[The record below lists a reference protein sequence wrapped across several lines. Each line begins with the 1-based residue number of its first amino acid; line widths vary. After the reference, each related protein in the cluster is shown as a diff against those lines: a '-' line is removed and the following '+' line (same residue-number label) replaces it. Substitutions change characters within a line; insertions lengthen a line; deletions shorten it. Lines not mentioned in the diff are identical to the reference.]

1 MSERAHILPALQGSL
16 DRARTESGL
25 CALLVVRLRGMRE
38 AQLRYGYAFGDDI
51 MLAARERIASVL
63 RHFDTVYLAGD
74 DSFVVVLPSIRNRT
88 HALLAATR
96 IVGSFDD
103 TPLIH
108 GDRNWHGRAIVGVA
122 LCPDHGTAAEL
133 LFRRAELAHDEALR
147 VGEPFA
153 IYQPEVTPVE
163 ILYGELRDDIA
174 ANKLDVVFQPL
185 YDLRRGEIVSVES
198 LARWTTSAFGV
209 VPPSDF
215 VPFAE
220 RSDLIVPLTRWSL
233 NASLRHAAALHR
245 GGCPLDVAINLS
257 PRVFAEQGFAE
268 QLLGALEI
276 WGVPPEAT
284 IVEITETALLTD
296 MDMSVRVLRR
306 LRDCGVRV
314 AIDDFGTGYASFA
327 YLRHFPATEL
337 KIDRSFVDA
346 IVSDRR
352 TEQVVRAMVE
362 VAHRLGLEAVAEGVE
377 NEETLRRLVEMDCDI
392 VQGYH
397 IGHPMPAD
405 AFVAERLA
413 AASMV

>member
-1 MSERAHILPALQGSL
+1 MSERTHLLPAVQSRL
-16 DRARTESGL
+16 DRARQGPGL

-38 AQLRYGYAFGDDI
+38 AQLRHGYEFGDEI
-51 MLAARERIASVL
+51 MLAARERIVSVL
-63 RHFDTVYLAGD
+63 RHIDTVYLAAD
-74 DSFVVVLPSIRNRT
+74 DSFVVVLPTIRNRT

-96 IVGSFDD
+96 LVGAFND
-103 TPLIH
+103 TPLMH

-122 LCPDHGTAAEL
+122 LCPDHGTDAEL

-147 VGEPFA
+147 IGEPFA
-153 IYQPEVTPVE
+153 LYQPDSTPVE

-174 ANKLDVVFQPL
+174 ANKLDVMFQPL
-185 YDLRRGEIVSVES
+185 YDLRREKITSVES
-198 LARWTTSAFGV
+198 LARWTTAAVGE

-245 GGCPLDVAINLS
+245 GGRPLDVAINLS

-276 WGVPPEAT
+276 WGVPADSV
-284 IVEITETALLTD
+284 IVEVTETALLTD
-296 MDMSVRVLRR
+296 LDMSVRVLRC
-306 LRDCGVRV
+306 LRDRGVRV

-337 KIDRSFVDA
+337 KIDRTFVDA
-346 IVSDRR
+346 IVSDPR
-352 TEQVVRAMVE
+352 TAQVVSAMIE

-377 NEETLRRLVEMDCDI
+377 NEETLRRLRDMGCDM

-397 IGHPMPAD
+397 IGYPTLAET
-405 AFVAERLA
+405 FVAERLA
-413 AASMV
+413 AADV

>member
-1 MSERAHILPALQGSL
+1 MSDRAHLLPAVQGRL
-16 DRARTESGL
+16 DRARPDGGL

-38 AQLRYGYAFGDDI
+38 AQLRFGYEFGDDV
-51 MLAARERIASVL
+51 MLSARERIVSVL
-63 RHFDTVYLAGD
+63 RHVDTVYLSGD
-74 DSFVVVLPSIRNRT
+74 DSFVVVLPTIRNRT

-96 IVGSFDD
+96 IVGAFDD
-103 TPLIH
+103 APLVH
-108 GDRNWHGRAIVGVA
+108 GDRNWHGRVVVGVA
-122 LCPDHGTAAEL
+122 LCPEHGTDAEL
-133 LFRRAELAHDEALR
+133 LYRRAELAHDEAVR
-147 VGEPFA
+147 IGEPFA
-153 IYQPEVTPVE
+153 IYQPEITPVE
-163 ILYGELRDDIA
+163 ILYTELREDIA
-174 ANKLDVVFQPL
+174 ANKLEVMFQPL
-185 YDLRRGEIVSVES
+185 YDLRKGEIVSVES
-198 LARWTTSAFGV
+198 LARWHTAAFGN

-276 WGVPPEAT
+276 WGVPAEAT

-296 MDMSVRVLRR
+296 LDMSVRVLRR
-306 LRDCGVRV
+306 LRDRGVRV

-337 KIDRSFVDA
+337 KIDKSFVDA
-346 IVSDRR
+346 MLTDSR

-362 VAHRLGLEAVAEGVE
+362 VAHRLDLECVAEGVE
-377 NEETLRRLVEMDCDI
+377 NEETLLRLVEMDCDI

-397 IGHPMPAD
+397 IGRPMHAE

-413 AASMV
+413 AAAMV

>member
-1 MSERAHILPALQGSL
+1 
-16 DRARTESGL
+16 
-25 CALLVVRLRGMRE
+25 
-38 AQLRYGYAFGDDI
+38 
-51 MLAARERIASVL
+51 
-63 RHFDTVYLAGD
+63 
-74 DSFVVVLPSIRNRT
+74 
-88 HALLAATR
+88 
-96 IVGSFDD
+96 
-103 TPLIH
+103 
-108 GDRNWHGRAIVGVA
+108 
-122 LCPDHGTAAEL
+122 
-133 LFRRAELAHDEALR
+133 
-147 VGEPFA
+147 
-153 IYQPEVTPVE
+153 
-163 ILYGELRDDIA
+163 
-174 ANKLDVVFQPL
+174 VVFQPL
-185 YDLRRGEIVSVES
+185 YDLRRGEVVSVES

>member
-1 MSERAHILPALQGSL
+1 MSERAHLLPAVQSRL
-16 DRARTESGL
+16 DRARQEPGL

-38 AQLRYGYAFGDDI
+38 AQLRYGYEFGNEI
-51 MLAARERIASVL
+51 MLAARERIVAVM
-63 RHFDTVYLAGD
+63 RHVDTVYLAGD
-74 DSFVVVLPSIRNRT
+74 DSFVVLLPTLRNRT

-96 IVGSFDD
+96 LVGAFDES
-103 TPLIH
+103 PLMH
-108 GDRNWHGRAIVGVA
+108 GDRNWHGRAVVGVA
-122 LCPDHGTAAEL
+122 LCPDHGTDAEL

-147 VGEPFA
+147 IGEPFA
-153 IYQPEVTPVE
+153 MYKPESTPVE

-174 ANKLDVVFQPL
+174 ANKLDVMFQPL
-185 YDLRRGEIVSVES
+185 YDLRRGKVVSVES
-198 LARWTTSAFGV
+198 LARWTTAAFGA

-245 GGCPLDVAINLS
+245 GGAPLDVAINLS

-276 WGVPPEAT
+276 WGVPADSV

-296 MDMSVRVLRR
+296 LDMSVRVLRR

-337 KIDRSFVDA
+337 KIDRSFVDGMLA
-346 IVSDRR
+346 DPR
-352 TEQVVRAMVE
+352 TEQVVRAMIE

-377 NEETLRRLVEMDCDI
+377 NAETLRRLDEMNCDI
-392 VQGYH
+392 AQGYH
-397 IGHPMPAD
+397 IGHPTLAET
-405 AFVAERLA
+405 FVAERLA
-413 AASMV
+413 AAVTS